1 MKINGGQ
8 IITIWWCQNY
18 AKMVI
23 FVKKYEKIMKP
34 ENRYLLLFR
43 QNKSIL
49 LVFNNSINISNEI
62 NAFTY

>member
-1 MKINGGQ
+1 MVVKLSPLGG
-8 IITIWWCQNY
+8 

-23 FVKKYEKIMKP
+23 FVKKKYEKNVETWKPLFKP
-34 ENRYLLLFR
+34 ETDKINQY
-43 QNKSIL
+43 S

>member
-18 AKMVI
+18 AKIMPKCQMVL
-23 FVKKYEKIMKP
+23 FVKNNYEKMVKP
-34 ENRYLLLFR
+34 ENRYLLKFR

-49 LVFNNSINISNEI
+49 FSV
-62 NAFTY
+62 